1 MCNANDT
8 LCADSSSCR
17 VTAVIFN
24 EDDRCSQVKVCATN
38 EIGRTTNLSK
48 NITEH
53 RRSQQSRT
61 NLNI

>member
-17 VTAVIFN
+17 VTAAIFK
-24 EDDRCSQVKVCATN
+24 EEDRCSQVKVCATN

-53 RRSQQSRT
+53 HGT
-61 NLNI
+61 PEKPTKPN